1 MQTSNSSHVVAF
13 DAVSRMCVAFLLLLM
28 SSSCSPPM
36 SVNPKANILPHL
48 AEKHYVSHDGDHF
61 GYRNWQP
68 VAPHTVIIG
77 IHGISGH
84 SGDYKY
90 LTKHLRSNDRG
101 VAIYAPEIRG
111 QGMDANKKR
120 RGDIMNS
127 CEWTKDL
134 YTFTSLVR
142 KAHPKARIIWLGESM
157 GTLIIMHAYHTTPHG
172 FKKPDA
178 LIFASPIV
186 DISSKISA
194 WKLGTMRVAA
204 FLFPQLRISLET
216 LSTGERPVVTKDDIH
231 KEQANK
237 NEWYIPRYTLRLLL
251 TLGNMADRLK
261 KLAADTRCP
270 ILILNGGMDIFT
282 SKEKVDELCASFP
295 KDIPCTHHYYKD
307 SFHLLLYDHQREK
320 IFRDISAW
328 LKTPR

>member
-111 QGMDANKKR
+111 
-120 RGDIMNS
+120 
-127 CEWTKDL
+127 
-134 YTFTSLVR
+134 
-142 KAHPKARIIWLGESM
+142 
-157 GTLIIMHAYHTTPHG
+157 
-172 FKKPDA
+172 
-178 LIFASPIV
+178 
-186 DISSKISA
+186 
-194 WKLGTMRVAA
+194 
-204 FLFPQLRISLET
+204 
-216 LSTGERPVVTKDDIH
+216 
-231 KEQANK
+231 
-237 NEWYIPRYTLRLLL
+237 
-251 TLGNMADRLK
+251 
-261 KLAADTRCP
+261 
-270 ILILNGGMDIFT
+270 
-282 SKEKVDELCASFP
+282 
-295 KDIPCTHHYYKD
+295 
-307 SFHLLLYDHQREK
+307 
-320 IFRDISAW
+320 
-328 LKTPR
+328 